1 MEREAFLCGMAYKQ
15 LDVAEIMIDASSSV
29 WKDLGIVKLQSVC
42 VTGIYIRVSVE
53 RKYPAVI
60 RWFQM

>member
-1 MEREAFLCGMAYKQ
+1 MAYKQ

-29 WKDLGIVKLQSVC
+29 WKDLGIVKL
-42 VTGIYIRVSVE
+42 TGIYIRVFVE